1 MFIINSII
9 DSLITISMTTINSM
23 ITITMITINIMFTI
37 IYLPA
42 PSGTTVVIAF
52 PIVVLV
58 GPGHS
63 GCSGDDDE
71 DGGVGEAGVDGED
84 GEDGN
89 DEIMIYTEMRM
100 KMVIM
105 YQLCLKSQLMCLPHY
120 QVSL

>member
-1 MFIINSII
+1 MISIH
-9 DSLITISMTTINSM
+9 S
-23 ITITMITINIMFTI
+23 MFTI

-42 PSGTTVVIAF
+42 SGTTVVIAF

-71 DGGVGEAGVDGED
+71 DGGVGEAGVDGEG

-120 QVSL
+120 QVSLLFS